1 MKDWK
6 NTIRRNRM
14 LLLSTAGIGV
24 LTAIVL
30 AAVLLPIAGSVRT
43 SVSSVSVA
51 APSSEPDASVPAASE
66 SGDGARE
73 TVDISEFGGLPY
85 YGEAYGSL
93 TISGTAVDCALYY
106 GDSEVQF
113 AGGAGTYTGA
123 CIPGEGGSILIGGH
137 TGTYFRDFES
147 AELGADICVETRWGT
162 YHYEITDMQVIRY
175 DDPEAYD
182 LEAAEENILLYTC
195 YPFGQITPTE
205 YRYMIYGSF
214 VSGPLIEDGT
224 S

>member
-1 MKDWK
+1 MSHWK
-6 NTIRRNRM
+6 KLLKKRRM
-14 LLLSTAGIGV
+14 LLLAAAGIGV
-24 LTAIVL
+24 LTALVL
-30 AAVLLPIAGSVRT
+30 TAVILPVAASVRT
-43 SVSSVSVA
+43 SVSSVPIAVS
-51 APSSEPDASVPAASE
+51 SSEPPVSASSQDVD
-66 SGDGARE
+66 DGRE
-73 TVDISEFGGLPY
+73 TVDISEYGGLPY
-85 YGEAYGSL
+85 YGEAYGSV

-113 AGGAGTYTGA
+113 ACGAGTYTGA

-147 AELGADICVETRWGT
+147 AEIGADICVETRWGT

-195 YPFGQITPTE
+195 YPFGQIATTD

-214 VSGPLIEDGT
+214 VSGPRIEE
-224 S
+224 SAS